1 MQCELVCTTPIKH
14 SPCLNSHP
22 SPRCDSPARRRHPA
36 RRRRMGSAGGK
47 IKHQFPIKL
56 LLKEAG
62 RGGGQHIANVW
73 QLQANGSKRGPGHK
87 AQLCLP
93 SPKGW
98 ERFEVAGCEMHP
110 AGALCLQSVCSAPG
124 GGVRLSP
131 GGFPAGIAPSAAS
144 GGVFALWLSSPAAQM
159 GCEEIPAPGWLSSS
173 TCPPPAAKIR
183 AERCHGGHKAGSS
196 FLPPA
201 GRALLCPQP
210 HMGGHLG
217 TKQSSGR
224 GFSLSRSS
232 QLHGHGLA

>member
-1 MQCELVCTTPIKH
+1 
-14 SPCLNSHP
+14 
-22 SPRCDSPARRRHPA
+22 
-36 RRRRMGSAGGK
+36 MGSAGGK

-62 RGGGQHIANVW
+62 RGGGQHIAHVW

-110 AGALCLQSVCSAPG
+110 TGLCVCSVCSALG

-173 TCPPPAAKIR
+173 TCPPPAAHSLTWGDIWGQSSTQGEGFPCPE
-183 AERCHGGHKAGSS
+183 AHSSTGTAWPELCHRCNTSGLIKAGNWVEK
-196 FLPPA
+196 
-201 GRALLCPQP
+201 QQ
-210 HMGGHLG
+210 M
-217 TKQSSGR
+217 TQSSGA
-224 GFSLSRSS
+224 G
-232 QLHGHGLA
+232 